1 MLDASNLHDYQR
13 QCIDWIIEH
22 PRCALFVD
30 MGLGKTITTLTAINE
45 LMYNRHEISRVLI
58 VAPLRVARDTWIDEV
73 QQWTHVRHLS
83 VSVALGTPKQ
93 RTAALAKEADIY
105 ITSRDNIKWL
115 VSQSKEWPYD
125 CLVIDEL
132 SSFKSAKSQRF
143 KSLKKV
149 VHLWRACRGLK
160 TWRLKNRC
168 KRSANT
174 FLSMRLRTSV
184 PFG

>member
-22 PRCALFVD
+22 PKCALFVD

-45 LMYNRHEISRVLI
+45 LMYNRHEIIRVLI
-58 VAPLRVARDTWIDEV
+58 VAPLRVARDTWVDEV
-73 QQWTHVRHLS
+73 QQWAHVRHLS

-93 RTAALAKEADIY
+93 RTAALIEDADLY
-105 ITSRDNIKWL
+105 IISRDNIKWL
-115 VSQSKEWPYD
+115 VSQSKNWPFD

-149 VHLWRACRGLK
+149 VHLTKRVIGL
-160 TWRLKNRC
+160 TG
-168 KRSANT
+168 T
-174 FLSMRLRTSV
+174 PTSK
-184 PFG
+184 GIEDLWIGMATI